1 MVSEEKKMNADVSTA
16 TDETSMPTVDLSYIK
31 INVPVLNVDVEAKAD
46 VGITKV
52 DIPESK

>member
-16 TDETSMPTVDLSYIK
+16 TDETSMPKVDLSYIK

-46 VGITKV
+46 VGTTKV